1 MALFKLNDIRLAGLA
16 AAVPQKTVYNR
27 DYAWIS
33 KKERELLI
41 KSTGVEA
48 KRVIEPGTA
57 TSDLCYS
64 AAIKLIDE
72 LNWDPK
78 DIGILIFVSQT
89 RDYLIPAT
97 SGILQERLG
106 LPKSAIVMDINQGC
120 SGYVYGLA
128 TIGSLMQTTGSNKA
142 LLLVGDISSL
152 NSAYKDKSTYPLF
165 GDAGTASA
173 IEIKA
178 GANPMYFNLQGDGK
192 GYDAIIIPDGGFRN
206 HLSKKSFDYKK
217 YGDGIYRNNLHVALN
232 GMDVFNF
239 TLREVPPNVKA
250 LFAFA
255 EIEAA
260 ALDHYVFH
268 QANKLIIQTITKML
282 RLDKEK
288 VPLSINKFG
297 NTSSASVPLTMI
309 SELRDKLNKDK
320 VKLLLSAFGIGLS
333 WGSVII
339 ETDRLVCPELVE
351 YSK

>member
-1 MALFKLNDIRLAGLA
+1 
-16 AAVPQKTVYNR
+16 
-27 DYAWIS
+27 
-33 KKERELLI
+33 
-41 KSTGVEA
+41 
-48 KRVIEPGTA
+48 
-57 TSDLCYS
+57 
-64 AAIKLIDE
+64 
-72 LNWDPK
+72 
-78 DIGILIFVSQT
+78 
-89 RDYLIPAT
+89 
-97 SGILQERLG
+97 
-106 LPKSAIVMDINQGC
+106 
-120 SGYVYGLA
+120 
-128 TIGSLMQTTGSNKA
+128 
-142 LLLVGDISSL
+142 
-152 NSAYKDKSTYPLF
+152 
-165 GDAGTASA
+165 
-173 IEIKA
+173 
-178 GANPMYFNLQGDGK
+178 
-192 GYDAIIIPDGGFRN
+192 
-206 HLSKKSFDYKK
+206 
-217 YGDGIYRNNLHVALN
+217 
-232 GMDVFNF
+232 
-239 TLREVPPNVKA
+239 VPPNVKA